1 MYYGNLIST
10 TISQNKI
17 DEITAAIERIND
29 QLPSLI
35 TLTKEEFSSMPKV
48 SYQNI
53 DFIHEV
59 LEFADT
65 YPEMVPEHINVQ
77 EIRKDLE
84 LIESISAIL
93 KPMKRLVKKL
103 EDSALLAGSEA
114 YVPSLA
120 IYNSVKTSRGM
131 DRSGQLSAH

>member
-10 TISQNKI
+10 TISKNKI

-29 QLPSLI
+29 QLPTLI
-35 TLTKEEFSSMPKV
+35 TLSKEEMSSMPKV

-59 LEFADT
+59 LEFVDT
-65 YPEMVPEHINVQ
+65 YPEMVPDHINVQ

-120 IYNSVKTSRGM
+120 IYNSVKTSKNLGNT
-131 DRSGQLSAH
+131 GQLSAH